1 MSPFKS
7 LNNLRYVSLYLNME
21 VDFEGLT
28 LVLVVDDHSSSF
40 RRLAALITTVDDFSL
55 ASTYYF

>member
-1 MSPFKS
+1 MS
-7 LNNLRYVSLYLNME
+7 LLYVDIVNMNGNDSHNITYT
-21 VDFEGLT
+21 VD